1 MTNTSSERRRWS
13 EAVSVALAVVAAA
26 FMFFEI
32 IRSQL
37 PSNMQVAIEQP
48 SGTAAWVAAAALG
61 LALLCSGIGVIAIS
75 TVRLLIALRK
85 GDASHI
91 NAAAKDQ
98 LSSVAIVVVGF
109 VLAAVA
115 FFMLSQMQP

>member
-13 EAVSVALAVVAAA
+13 EVVSVGIAIVAAA

-37 PSNMQVAIEQP
+37 PSYMQLAIEQR
-48 SGTAAWVAAAALG
+48 SGTTAWVVAAALG
-61 LALLCSGIGVIAIS
+61 LSLLCSGIGVISISAI
-75 TVRLLIALRK
+75 RLLIALRTD
-85 GDASHI
+85 DASHI

-98 LSSVAIVVVGF
+98 LGSVAIVVVGF
-109 VLAAVA
+109 VLAAIA
-115 FFMLSQMQP
+115 FFRLSQMQP